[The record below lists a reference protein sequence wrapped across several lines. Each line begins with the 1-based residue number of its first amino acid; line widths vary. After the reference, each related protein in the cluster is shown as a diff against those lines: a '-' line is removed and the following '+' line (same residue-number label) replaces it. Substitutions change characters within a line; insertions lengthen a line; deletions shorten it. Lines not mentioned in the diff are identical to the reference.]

1 MRDQHQKATEMNR
14 KMKALQEIQKTLHQT
29 RTSRASH
36 NWTGGG
42 DPGARGGDPD
52 GVPGQGT
59 DFLPSKRL
67 QELFDQCTQEDSTEF
82 DDSETSSDIDYD
94 ALVFAE
100 QVKIYEEIYELKTVF
115 WQVRA

>member
-1 MRDQHQKATEMNR
+1 MRDQHQKAAEMNR

-36 NWTGGG
+36 NWTAV
-42 DPGARGGDPD
+42 DPGARGDPD
-52 GVPGQGT
+52 NGAPGQET

-67 QELFDQCTQEDSTEF
+67 QELFDQCTQEDSTDFE
-82 DDSETSSDIDYD
+82 DSETSSDIDYD

-115 WQVRA
+115 WQVRG